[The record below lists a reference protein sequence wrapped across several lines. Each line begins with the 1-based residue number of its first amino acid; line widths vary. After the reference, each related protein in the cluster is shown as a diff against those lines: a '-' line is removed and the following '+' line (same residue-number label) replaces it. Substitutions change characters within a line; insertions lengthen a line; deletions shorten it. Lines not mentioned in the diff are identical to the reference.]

1 MAHVTVNFYATLRRV
16 VGAKT
21 VDFTLPDGSTIQHLL
36 DEMLRVYPNLHPEL
50 LDANGKLYQ
59 HVHIFVNSRDAS
71 FLEQGLDTAIS
82 PEDVF
87 GVFPA
92 VGGG

>member
-1 MAHVTVNFYATLRRV
+1 MKVNYYATLRNV

-21 VDFTLPDGSTIQHLL
+21 VDFDLPAGSTMNDLL
-36 DEMLRVYPNLHPEL
+36 EEMLRRYPPLRREL
-50 LDANGKLYQ
+50 LNEQGEMYA
-59 HVHIFVNSRDAS
+59 HVHMFLNGRDAP
-71 FLEQGLDTAIS
+71 FLEQGMQTQLKSD
-82 PEDVF
+82 DVV

>member
-1 MAHVTVNFYATLRRV
+1 MMRVNFYATLRNI

-21 VDFTLPDGSTIQHLL
+21 AEFELPEGATLADLL
-36 DEMLRVYPNLHPEL
+36 DEMLRRYPGLRPEL
-50 LDANGKLYQ
+50 LNEQGEMYA
-59 HVHIFVNSRDAS
+59 HVHMFLNGRDAP
-71 FLEQGLDTAIS
+71 FLERGMDTRLAQD
-82 PEDVF
+82 DVV

>member
-1 MAHVTVNFYATLRRV
+1 MKVNFYATLRSV

-21 VDFTLPDGSTIQHLL
+21 VEFDLPSGATMNDLL
-36 DEMLRVYPNLHPEL
+36 DEMLQRYPALRPEL
-50 LDANGKLYQ
+50 LNEQGEMYP
-59 HVHIFVNSRDAS
+59 HVHMFLNGRDAP
-71 FLEQGLDTAIS
+71 FLEQGMQTPLNAH
-82 PEDVF
+82 DVV

>member
-1 MAHVTVNFYATLRRV
+1 MQVNFYATLRNI

-21 VDFTLPDGSTIQHLL
+21 VDFALPPGATVQMLL
-36 DEMLRVYPNLHPEL
+36 DEMIARYPALRHEL
-50 LDANGKLYQ
+50 LNENGEMYA
-59 HVHIFVNSRDAS
+59 HVHIFVNGRDSA
-71 FLEQGLDTAIS
+71 FLEQGMETPLK
-82 PEDVF
+82 PEDSL